1 MSPEKLF
8 HELLNLGAAWRVV
21 EIDFDPDGGVL
32 IRVEET
38 AAFWQ
43 DARSIYAEDGA
54 VKCYDHIDD
63 VWNRGTWSI
72 T

>member
-21 EIDFDPDGGVL
+21 EIEFDPEGGVL

-43 DARSIYAEDGA
+43 EARSIHAEDAIPPVGPS
-54 VKCYDHIDD
+54 
-63 VWNRGTWSI
+63 RSGTK
-72 T
+72 